1 MLKNL
6 KELQF
11 KRIKRKTFSFLM
23 NKMIKKG
30 KRKEEKKEVTKRKIL
45 ILKTN
50 RLKWKMLNNKQN
62 RKKYNLINQMMIEKI
77 KKETT
82 RKVKIKK
89 MNLQINKIFKL
100 KYKRKSLIRVKN
112 RPIVMSKFNNKKKF
126 KKDQKLRNLN
136 KLNKEVKVQLI
147 AILWT
152 NILNKLFLTS

>member
-1 MLKNL
+1 
-6 KELQF
+6 
-11 KRIKRKTFSFLM
+11 
-23 NKMIKKG
+23 
-30 KRKEEKKEVTKRKIL
+30 
-45 ILKTN
+45 
-50 RLKWKMLNNKQN
+50 MLNNKLN